1 MIVDLTQ
8 SYDDYVFLRAMHAAI
23 FIPRNSY
30 VMNVKLYVYV
40 ICACCTCVCVLYIDM
55 CQEMDREILGNIVDG
70 NAALAAIA
78 GKSQTLRSSLD
89 LFKVVKECVN
99 EIAASTK
106 HIGVA
111 TLESRPTPFVPDKQY
126 VYEVNVLINSHEKIL
141 GAIDKFRKDVYLLH
155 FAPGHGEH
163 LYKEVYS
170 QVGIEKLGLKVND
183 EKFQVS
189 VVAAGKIVVAA
200 QKHTQKKK
208 EEEECS
214 QETPG
219 NFHDQRQGRRR
230 GGHSG
235 PGRYQGYYRDGFQQ
249 GGGNYQSWN
258 HDNNYYGM
266 RGGGY
271 PKGGFPNQNWVNNSP
286 HFNNSQQ
293 NFLPQ
298 NSAGF
303 FHQNPNQ
310 FSSMGYGGYSNGF
323 KK

>member
-1 MIVDLTQ
+1 
-8 SYDDYVFLRAMHAAI
+8 
-23 FIPRNSY
+23 
-30 VMNVKLYVYV
+30 MNVKLYVYV

-99 EIAASTK
+99 EIAAATK

-183 EKFQVS
+183 EKFQAS

-208 EEEECS
+208 EEEPRS
-214 QETPG
+214 VVRILLVLFMT
-219 NFHDQRQGRRR
+219 
-230 GGHSG
+230 SA
-235 PGRYQGYYRDGFQQ
+235 RDGAEVVTVALGVIRVTTVMVSNRVVVIISHGIMIIIIMVCVAEGTLRVVSQIRTGSTIRLISIILNRISSHRIRRDSFT
-249 GGGNYQSWN
+249 
-258 HDNNYYGM
+258 
-266 RGGGY
+266 RILT
-271 PKGGFPNQNWVNNSP
+271 NSHRWATVVTP
-286 HFNNSQQ
+286 MVSKNE
-293 NFLPQ
+293 
-298 NSAGF
+298 
-303 FHQNPNQ
+303 HQLVPTNLCVI
-310 FSSMGYGGYSNGF
+310 
-323 KK
+323 